1 MSTTDV
7 LIGERIHQI
16 MWRQRMTQ
24 GQLAARLGLTQ
35 TGVSRKIRGERP
47 WFARELLEVA
57 KALNTQV
64 SALLPPLGDFDP
76 PVTQL
81 PQLESSQQPFD
92 NGEAG
97 MDGRRIPTPPNL
109 RTPQYTDC
117 YPPKNLTLR
126 NQLDATSLEEIEAA

>member
-47 WFARELLEVA
+47 WFARELLQVA
-57 KALNTQV
+57 AALNTQV
-64 SALLPPLGDFDP
+64 SALLPVEVDPDP
-76 PVTQL
+76 PAVPL
-81 PQLESSQQPFD
+81 PRLDLNQQPFD
-92 NGEAG
+92 HCSVDVA
-97 MDGRRIPTPPNL
+97 
-109 RTPQYTDC
+109 
-117 YPPKNLTLR
+117 
-126 NQLDATSLEEIEAA
+126 

>member
-47 WFARELLEVA
+47 WFARELLAVA
-57 KALNTQV
+57 EALNTQV
-64 SALLPPLGDFDP
+64 SALLPVEFDP
-76 PVTQL
+76 DPPML
-81 PQLESSQQPFD
+81 PLPRLDSNQQPFD
-92 NGEAG
+92 
-97 MDGRRIPTPPNL
+97 
-109 RTPQYTDC
+109 DC
-117 YPPKNLTLR
+117 SV
-126 NQLDATSLEEIEAA
+126 DVA

>member
-1 MSTTDV
+1 MSTTDA

-64 SALLPPLGDFDP
+64 SALLPSPGDFDP
-76 PVTQL
+76 PVVSL
-81 PQLESSQQPFD
+81 PRLDSDQQPFD
-92 NGEAG
+92 HCSVDVA
-97 MDGRRIPTPPNL
+97 
-109 RTPQYTDC
+109 
-117 YPPKNLTLR
+117 
-126 NQLDATSLEEIEAA
+126 

>member
-47 WFARELLEVA
+47 WFARELLQVA
-57 KALNTQV
+57 AALNTQV
-64 SALLPPLGDFDP
+64 SALLPVEFDP
-76 PVTQL
+76 NPPVVPL
-81 PQLESSQQPFD
+81 PRLDSNQQPFD
-92 NGEAG
+92 HSCVDVA
-97 MDGRRIPTPPNL
+97 
-109 RTPQYTDC
+109 
-117 YPPKNLTLR
+117 
-126 NQLDATSLEEIEAA
+126 

>member
-47 WFARELLEVA
+47 WFARELLQVA
-57 KALNTQV
+57 AALNTQV
-64 SALLPPLGDFDP
+64 SALLPIEFDPDP
-76 PVTQL
+76 PVVPL
-81 PQLESSQQPFD
+81 PRLDSNQQPFD
-92 NGEAG
+92 HSCVDVA
-97 MDGRRIPTPPNL
+97 
-109 RTPQYTDC
+109 
-117 YPPKNLTLR
+117 
-126 NQLDATSLEEIEAA
+126 

>member
-47 WFARELLEVA
+47 WFARELLQVA
-57 KALNTQV
+57 AALNTQV
-64 SALLPPLGDFDP
+64 SALLPNPDDFDP
-76 PVTQL
+76 PAVPL
-81 PQLESSQQPFD
+81 PRLDLNQQPFD
-92 NGEAG
+92 HSCVDVA
-97 MDGRRIPTPPNL
+97 
-109 RTPQYTDC
+109 
-117 YPPKNLTLR
+117 
-126 NQLDATSLEEIEAA
+126 